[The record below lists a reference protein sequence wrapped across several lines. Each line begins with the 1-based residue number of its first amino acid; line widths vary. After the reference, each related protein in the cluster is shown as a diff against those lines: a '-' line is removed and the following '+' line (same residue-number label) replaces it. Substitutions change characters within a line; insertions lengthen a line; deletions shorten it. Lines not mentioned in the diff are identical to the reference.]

1 MATARDMIDSAL
13 RLTGVK
19 APGETA
25 TNGEAA
31 DALEVWNDLL
41 DALALENLMLYGNEN
56 ETFNLV
62 ANQQSYTIGPSGN
75 FNTKRPV
82 EINQAYV
89 RYNGLDFPLRQLT
102 VDQWNEISL
111 KSYASPIP
119 IAFYYVSSAPL
130 GNVYLWP
137 SPSQAIPLTI
147 AADMQFAALT
157 LDSVINYP
165 PGYKKF
171 FRYALAV
178 ELAQEYGAEL
188 NPVVITTAASLKAS
202 IKAAN
207 ADPRFSKLDPALTS
221 GPRRGTGLAQFIGG
235 NW

>member
-82 EINQAYV
+82 EIRRGLGIHAAARSNQLPGKLVERLAFE
-89 RYNGLDFPLRQLT
+89 NAPPNPLIEKLH
-102 VDQWNEISL
+102 S
-111 KSYASPIP
+111 
-119 IAFYYVSSAPL
+119 
-130 GNVYLWP
+130 
-137 SPSQAIPLTI
+137 
-147 AADMQFAALT
+147 
-157 LDSVINYP
+157 
-165 PGYKKF
+165 
-171 FRYALAV
+171 LAV
-178 ELAQEYGAEL
+178 ERLFL
-188 NPVVITTAASLKAS
+188 IV
-202 IKAAN
+202 
-207 ADPRFSKLDPALTS
+207 
-221 GPRRGTGLAQFIGG
+221 
-235 NW
+235 